1 MATRAPASTCVC
13 NSPGRPI
20 SVNTARWWS
29 ASLDQYTGWNA
40 WAMVSSLVWSR
51 PSDTLGTEI
60 STVGA

>member
-1 MATRAPASTCVC
+1 MFACQDHAPTVL
-13 NSPGRPI
+13 I
-20 SVNTARWWS
+20 SVPNVSEGRDQTT
-29 ASLDQYTGWNA
+29 LDQYTGWNA